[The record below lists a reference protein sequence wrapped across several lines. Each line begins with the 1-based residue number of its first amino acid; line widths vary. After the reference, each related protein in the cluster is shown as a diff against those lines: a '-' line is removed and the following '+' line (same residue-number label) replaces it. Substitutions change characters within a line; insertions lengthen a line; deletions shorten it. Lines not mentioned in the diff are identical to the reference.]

1 MPVRLKGRYPN
12 LAVKFL
18 ILCLIPLAPDQRDV
32 WADIDNEND

>member
-18 ILCLIPLAPDQRDV
+18 ILCLIPLAPEEWGRC
-32 WADIDNEND
+32 AEIDNEND